1 MKVSMN
7 AAVSGFRL
15 QTALKNPGSPQ
26 NTSRKSGQW
35 LKRAALLL
43 RWNHNNHFDS
53 VFNLIRFTGCGNT
66 II

>member
-15 QTALKNPGSPQ
+15 QTALESPVTPQSSTRKNV
-26 NTSRKSGQW
+26 QW
-35 LKRAALLL
+35 LKRAMW

-53 VFNLIRFTGCGNT
+53 AFNLIRFTACGNT